1 MGEYE
6 GLAVVEDEGCRV
18 LLFCTCILW
27 DFFTHILFFPKNCLI
42 LHCKTIL
49 YTVMARMIKETPILT
64 GEDAERFVERAER
77 VENMSKEER
86 AANRA
91 RLMERVA
98 EANKHIIWCW

>member
-1 MGEYE
+1 M
-6 GLAVVEDEGCRV
+6 V
-18 LLFCTCILW
+18 
-27 DFFTHILFFPKNCLI
+27 FFTYFVLSQKLSNFALQNHIISYSYGKND
-42 LHCKTIL
+42 K
-49 YTVMARMIKETPILT
+49 RNPILT

-98 EANKHIIWCW
+98 EANKHIIWCR